1 MEAKQDLDGWTDL
14 KGEICHVHS
23 ASTHYGKSPN
33 SPFRCRGMA
42 FMFPGDDHATMISII
57 GLTASHD
64 PNGHKTQL
72 MTTIALK
79 EPLRRAA
86 IMKKRN
92 FKIKMQLNED
102 VIDEACPGYKE
113 MMAEI
118 NELKCKLGI
127 EFIFKKQRQKKT
139 MSTNEREVHDRAE
152 HASRILYG
160 TNEFPTEWLDS
171 DIMKEVAEQTFL
183 PGYFWINKK
192 IQKENPLI
200 IEKTLG
206 WKIQARTYDIYGTGL
221 LLILFFSFLNTY
233 SLLGFPIPQIIRNIQ
248 IKEEDDDDQ
257 DEGHSSQRK
266 RRSCGPTDDGPC
278 MNRKNNRKTE
288 IYYLIL

>member
-33 SPFRCRGMA
+33 LPVRCRGMA

-64 PNGHKTQL
+64 PSGHKTQL
-72 MTTIALK
+72 MKTIALR

-102 VIDEACPGYKE
+102 VIDESCPGYKE

-118 NELKCKLGI
+118 NNLKSELGI
-127 EFIFKKQRQKKT
+127 EFIFKKQRRKKT

-160 TNEFPTEWLDS
+160 TNEFPMEWLNS
-171 DIMKEVAEQTFL
+171 DIMKEVAEQPFL
-183 PGYFWINKK
+183 LGCFWINEK
-192 IQKENPLI
+192 IQKESPLI

-206 WKIQARTYDIYGTGL
+206 WQIQARTYEL
-221 LLILFFSFLNTY
+221 Y
-233 SLLGFPIPQIIRNIQ
+233 SILGFSIPQLIRNIE
-248 IKEEDDDDQ
+248 IKEEDDDDDQ
-257 DEGHSSQRK
+257 DGHSSQRK

-278 MNRKNNRKTE
+278 KKELKNEVKQET
-288 IYYLIL
+288 